1 MNSKELGNFLQNIHP
16 GKDMRAGRKEIT
28 EKYDLEKCYEEDIN
42 AEAATQIDHVVKIR
56 KMLLNRKQA
65 DD

>member
-1 MNSKELGNFLQNIHP
+1 M
-16 GKDMRAGRKEIT
+16 RKEII